1 MKKLVL
7 LICLL
12 FPLTVF
18 GATYNSAAECFR
30 DFGSTNITANG
41 TGTYNYCIQASCTN
55 GKWQQSFAPLK
66 YLYVAQNP
74 FSHFT

>member
-18 GATYNSAAECFR
+18 GTTYNSAAECFR

-41 TGTYNYCIQASCTN
+41 TGTYNYCMQVTCTKAHGIQHL
-55 GKWQQSFAPLK
+55 LK
-66 YLYVAQNP
+66 IKI
-74 FSHFT
+74 H